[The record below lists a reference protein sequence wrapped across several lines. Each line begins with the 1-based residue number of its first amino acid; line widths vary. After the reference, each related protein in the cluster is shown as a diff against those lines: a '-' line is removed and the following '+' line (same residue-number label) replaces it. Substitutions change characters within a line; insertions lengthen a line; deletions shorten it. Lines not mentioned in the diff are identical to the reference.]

1 MTQLLISPKR
11 IAFALALVSASGM
24 AVAEV
29 TLPRLI
35 DDGMVLQRNTPVNIW
50 GWADPKEE
58 VSVHFQ
64 GFTWQ
69 TVTADDGQWQLTL
82 PEMQA
87 GGPYELTVKG
97 DNTHTLKNVLVGDVW
112 LASGQ
117 SNMELTM
124 TRTKPLY
131 AEEMAQANYPEIR
144 FFEVPDRYQFKHP
157 ETDLDGGQWLAVS
170 PDTLPG
176 ISAVGYF
183 FAKDLHQQYDVPIG
197 VINAALGG
205 SPAEAWL
212 SESALKAFPEH
223 LEEAKRWRDD
233 ELIEQVSSADNARAQ
248 AWRDRRDKMDPGY
261 NNGEALW
268 ARPDLD
274 DRDWETIA
282 LPGSWGEKGEA
293 NGVWWLRKTITL
305 SEDWAGKPAFLEV
318 GRLVDAD
325 VTYLN
330 GERVGQTGYQYPPRW
345 YDVPEG
351 LLKAGENV
359 LTVRLTS
366 ENGLPAFVEDKP
378 YELRRGDEVIDLT
391 GDWKVKQG
399 AQLAN
404 LQGPTFI
411 RWKPM
416 GLYNGMIA
424 PLTDYAIKGVI
435 WYQGESNVGREVEYE
450 ESFPAV
456 ISDWRNQWNQP
467 DQPFIFVQL
476 ANYLETRDQPGD
488 SDWARLREAQ
498 LNALRVPHTGMA
510 VAIDAG
516 EWNDIHPLDKQTVG
530 ERLSLAAQAVAY
542 GDDVVAFGPVYSEM
556 DVRGSTIRLHFEHT
570 GSGLT
575 SCNDQT
581 LAEFAIA
588 GEDGE
593 FVWAE
598 ARIEGDVVV
607 VQSPEIRQ
615 PMAVRYAWA
624 DNPDEA
630 NLCNREGLPATPFR
644 TDNWPRK

>member
-1 MTQLLISPKR
+1 MKYPIG
-11 IAFALALVSASGM
+11 AFVIGAALSSA
-24 AVAEV
+24 AVQAEV

-35 DDGMVLQRNTPVNIW
+35 SDGMVLQRDTEIRVW
-50 GWADPKEE
+50 GWADPDEA

-69 TVTADDGQWQLTL
+69 TVTADDGRWQLTL
-82 PEMQA
+82 PEMKA

-97 DNTHTLKNVLVGDVW
+97 ENTLTLENVLVGDVW

-124 TRTKPLY
+124 ARTKPLY
-131 AEEMAQANYPEIR
+131 AEEMAEANCPEIR

-157 ETDLDGGQWLAVS
+157 EPDLDGGEWLSVS
-170 PDTLPG
+170 PETLPG

-183 FAKDLHQQYDVPIG
+183 FAKDLHQQYDVPVG

-212 SESALKAFPEH
+212 SESALKAFPHH

-233 ELIEQVSSADNARAQ
+233 DLIEQVSSADNARGQ
-248 AWRDRRDKMDPGY
+248 QWRERRDELDPGFK
-261 NNGEALW
+261 NGDALW
-268 ARPDLD
+268 AKPDLD
-274 DRDWETIA
+274 DSDWETVT
-282 LPGSWGEKGEA
+282 LPGFWGEEGKA

-305 SEDWAGKPAFLEV
+305 PEDWAGEAAFLEV

-345 YDVPEG
+345 YEVPEG

-366 ENGLPAFVEDKP
+366 ENGRPGFVEDKP
-378 YELRRGDEVIDLT
+378 YELRREDDVIDLT
-391 GDWKVKQG
+391 GEWKVKQG
-399 AQLAN
+399 AQLDN
-404 LQGPTFI
+404 LDPPTFI

-435 WYQGESNVGREVEYE
+435 WYQGESNVGREAEYN

-456 ISDWRNQWNQP
+456 INEWRRQWEQP
-467 DQPFIFVQL
+467 DQPFLFVQL
-476 ANYLETRDQPGD
+476 ANYLEDRDEPVD

-498 LNALRVPHTGMA
+498 LNTLRVPHTGMA
-510 VAIDAG
+510 VAIDVG
-516 EWNDIHPLDKQTVG
+516 EWNDIHPLDKRTVG

-542 GDDVVAFGPVYSEM
+542 GDDLVASGPIYTGMEVE
-556 DVRGSTIRLHFEHT
+556 GRLVHLNFDHT
-570 GSGLT
+570 GSGLA
-575 SCNDQT
+575 SCNGEP

-588 GEDGE
+588 GEDRE
-593 FVWAE
+593 FVWAD
-598 ARIEGDVVV
+598 ARIEGDTVM
-607 VQSPEIRQ
+607 VQSAEVRRPV
-615 PMAVRYAWA
+615 AVRYAWA
-624 DNPDEA
+624 DNPDQA
-630 NLCNREGLPATPFR
+630 NLCNREGLPASPFR
-644 TDNWPRK
+644 TDDWPRE